1 MVISEREH
9 ISILSSID
17 RLLLISFLLSFCFAI
32 VALQILSA
40 YSVSIFFSAIAA
52 SSPLAMVGIFYC
64 LMYRKVYVLALITL
78 VIIGMLLLTVD
89 MSWILAYMSIAV
101 GIIGVLALVSVFQKA
116 IFYPVLA
123 SMEYANIKSSLSL
136 PERIVSFLFSI
147 SGDLDTRNIEIDA
160 NLNRASIPWKEVAST
175 MRLSF
180 MAGLF
185 IWIYISM
192 NPSWMTFD
200 ILSDVP
206 VYLFSLMLYI
216 PLIVMTFSIFMSL
229 NVRISTK
236 YKDFRIYDGV
246 KMTLYKMVVP
256 IVAAFFYVLIAVNN
270 NGFWDVVYF
279 ILLSLFFN
287 LVINTLAC
295 LLFYRYFEGS
305 VINEIRS
312 RWSLF
317 RPVSMTMVIEDGNPI
332 VKEDVP
338 DTPRRDISDLGV
350 MVFSDSQE

>member
-1 MVISEREH
+1 
-9 ISILSSID
+9 
-17 RLLLISFLLSFCFAI
+17 
-32 VALQILSA
+32 
-40 YSVSIFFSAIAA
+40 
-52 SSPLAMVGIFYC
+52 
-64 LMYRKVYVLALITL
+64 
-78 VIIGMLLLTVD
+78 
-89 MSWILAYMSIAV
+89 
-101 GIIGVLALVSVFQKA
+101 
-116 IFYPVLA
+116 
-123 SMEYANIKSSLSL
+123 
-136 PERIVSFLFSI
+136 
-147 SGDLDTRNIEIDA
+147 
-160 NLNRASIPWKEVAST
+160 
-175 MRLSF
+175 
-180 MAGLF
+180 
-185 IWIYISM
+185 
-192 NPSWMTFD
+192 
-200 ILSDVP
+200 
-206 VYLFSLMLYI
+206 
-216 PLIVMTFSIFMSL
+216 
-229 NVRISTK
+229 
-236 YKDFRIYDGV
+236 
-246 KMTLYKMVVP
+246 MVVP